1 MTTSARIL
9 KNTGFLYLRLILTFV
24 LSLITTRILL
34 NSLGVSDFGIYQ
46 VVCGAIGMLM
56 FLNSSLTS
64 ATQRFMSYTNGE
76 KDFDKL
82 KSIFNVSI
90 VLHFIVAVII
100 CILFAAA
107 GYFFFNGILNISE
120 DRLFAAKVA
129 YVCLVVT
136 TVLTVINVPYDAIL
150 NAHENMLYYSIIGV
164 VESILK
170 LLVAIACMFSS
181 YDRLIVYSV
190 LLATIPFITLT
201 IMKLYCHKHYEEC
214 VIDLKRYLKRPL
226 MSQMTK
232 FAGWNLFGSFAGL
245 VSGHGNNILINYY
258 FGTAVNAGMGV
269 YSQVNAQMQSFSS
282 TLLKALNPVMVKNEG
297 GKNRQSMYQYAFTGA
312 KLSVCLYAFFAIP
325 IIIDR
330 EYILHIWLKVVP
342 PYTTSFIGLALIW
355 TFFSQIGGT
364 LNTTIGAIGRIKETQ
379 VITATLKILM
389 LLFIFM
395 AFSNGYPPY
404 CWMIISCIISL
415 IQLMVVVIYNHKYGE
430 MNIGKYLTNVFIRT
444 ILSIFIS
451 YICVY
456 TLWSLIDI
464 KMLRLIV
471 TIVASVIVY
480 GALFYTVAL
489 DTLEK
494 KKIRELI
501 CRKVVIFNR

>member
-1 MTTSARIL
+1 MTTSVRIL
-9 KNTGFLYLRLILTFV
+9 KNTGFLYLRLLLTFI

-56 FLNSSLTS
+56 FFNSSLAS

-76 KDFDKL
+76 NDIDKL
-82 KSIFNVSI
+82 KIIFNVSF
-90 VLHFIVAVII
+90 VLHIIVAVLV
-100 CILFAAA
+100 CFLFLAA
-107 GYFFFNGILNISE
+107 GYFFFNGILNVSE
-120 DRLFAAKVA
+120 HRLTAAKVA
-129 YVCLVVT
+129 YACLVVT
-136 TVLTVINVPYDAIL
+136 TVLTVINVPYDAVL
-150 NAHENMLYYSIIGV
+150 NAHENMFYYSIIGV

-181 YDRLIVYSV
+181 RDRLIVYSV
-190 LLATIPFITLT
+190 LLAIIPFVTLS
-201 IMKLYCHKHYEEC
+201 IMKFYCHKHYEEC
-214 VIDLKRYLKRPL
+214 VIDFKRYLNRPL

-245 VSGHGNNILINYY
+245 VSGHGNNILINHF
-258 FGTAVNAGMGV
+258 FGTVVNAGMGV

-297 GKNRQSMYQYAFTGA
+297 GGDRQSMYQYAFTGA

-330 EYILHIWLKVVP
+330 EYILNIWLKVVP

-364 LNTTIGAIGRIKETQ
+364 LNTAIGAIGRIKETQ
-379 VITATLKILM
+379 VITATLKLLM
-389 LLFIFM
+389 LLFIFI

-404 CWMIISCIISL
+404 SWMIISCIISL
-415 IQLMVVVIYNHKYGE
+415 IQLMVVVIYNRKYGD
-430 MNIGKYLTNVFIRT
+430 MNVCKFVTNVFIRT
-444 ILSIFIS
+444 ILSIAIS
-451 YICVY
+451 YMCVH
-456 TLWSLIDI
+456 TIWSLIDI

-471 TIVASVIVY
+471 TIIATIVVY
-480 GALFYTVAL
+480 GTLFYTVAL

-494 KKIRELI
+494 KKFRELI
-501 CRKVVIFNR
+501 CRKMVNYNR